1 MTLLTFGIK
10 LVLIGGIIFAT
21 ALIVYMQPG
30 LGFEEQ
36 GLLSWTMMASFIVW
50 IVGAIYLGVA
60 GDDWLSRGVKYQ
72 SKLK

>member
-1 MTLLTFGIK
+1 MTLLTFGTK
-10 LVLIGGIIFAT
+10 LVLIGGIIFVT
-21 ALIVYMQPG
+21 ALIMYMQPG

-60 GDDWLSRGVKYQ
+60 GDHWLSRGIRYQ
-72 SKLK
+72 SNQK